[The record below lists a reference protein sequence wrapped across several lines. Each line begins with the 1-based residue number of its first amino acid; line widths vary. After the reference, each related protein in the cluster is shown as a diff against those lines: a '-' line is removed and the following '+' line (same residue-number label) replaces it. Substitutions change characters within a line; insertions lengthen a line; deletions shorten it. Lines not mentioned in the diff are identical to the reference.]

1 METLGGE
8 LGTAVD
14 AEEEEPGSSSPHP
27 PDEEEEEGREGENT
41 PCPVHADDD
50 DLVDAAP
57 PAVDD
62 DDDDGRSTPDLLP
75 SAADLSL
82 GGRTYREDDDA
93 SPPAQPP
100 SPTSDDDLDDPVV
113 SPGSPGMIDAS
124 DFRGLGGD
132 PTGPY
137 GAGRMSPAGFSA
149 SSSYATL
156 TPLQPLPP
164 ISTMSDKFSHY
175 GHHHHHHHHQQH
187 HQQQQHHPGGGFPLM
202 QSQSPLGAIS
212 MNSYHAQYDK
222 LSSSGMS
229 PPMLGGGGLPSPP
242 SSYSQNGLSDKG
254 LNGYDA
260 YAPPRGLGSPQSPT
274 SLHSPTGMLPP
285 LNGLATG
292 PPPTPPAAHLA
303 APASPPAP
311 PQMDIKPPP
320 PTTVVTVAQP
330 RLVLPVSVTTM
341 PQVALSVG
349 QVMVGKA
356 NNVMPNL
363 LVGGIGCSPN
373 KILQQQTPQQHQQAV
388 QQQVV
393 QQQQQQ
399 QQAVQ
404 QQQTTQQ
411 QQQTTQQQHTGN
423 ADEVEEI
430 NTKELAQRIS
440 AELKRYSIPQAIF
453 AQRVLC
459 RSQGTLSD
467 LLRNPKPWSK
477 LKSGRETFR
486 RMYKW
491 LEEPE
496 FQRMSALRL
505 AVKMNAQS
513 PKVDTTCPPRTANLY
528 TPHSTC
534 KRKED
539 PSAPTSQQPVSA
551 PPPSSGPKNPNQ
563 PKKPRL
569 VFTDLQRR
577 TLQAIFKETK
587 RPSKEMQITI
597 SQQLGLELSTV
608 GNFFMNARR
617 RSQDKW
623 QDEADKKSS
632 S

>member
-1 METLGGE
+1 MDENSGGCLSPEEAAAAAAGTDEEEGAEEAVRDGGE
-8 LGTAVD
+8 EVVSSPSTVAVVVAASPVSPQEAVVV
-14 AEEEEPGSSSPHP
+14 AEEE
-27 PDEEEEEGREGENT
+27 DDDIEEGEEDAER
-41 PCPVHADDD
+41 HAARSP
-50 DLVDAAP
+50 LDAEQSP
-57 PAVDD
+57 E
-62 DDDDGRSTPDLLP
+62 LLQ
-75 SAADLSL
+75 AADLSV
-82 GGRTYREDDDA
+82 RDD
-93 SPPAQPP
+93 SPCGEVGA
-100 SPTSDDDLDDPVV
+100 DEDDLDDPV
-113 SPGSPGMIDAS
+113 SPASSTGMIDAS
-124 DFRGLGGD
+124 EFRGLD
-132 PTGPY
+132 PGSYP
-137 GAGRMSPAGFSA
+137 GRMSPGGFS

-175 GHHHHHHHHQQH
+175 GHHH
-187 HQQQQHHPGGGFPLM
+187 QHHPGANGGFAPLAM
-202 QSQSPLGAIS
+202 GMGGYS
-212 MNSYHAQYDK
+212 QYDK
-222 LSSSGMS
+222 LGATMSGAMNMS
-229 PPMLGGGGLPSPP
+229 PPHGTAPMLGAGSALPSPP
-242 SSYSQNGLSDKG
+242 PYSQNGLSVDKG
-254 LNGYDA
+254 LNGYEA
-260 YAPPRGLGSPQSPT
+260 AAAASYGGSSAPQRELTRLGSPQSPT
-274 SLHSPTGMLPP
+274 SLHSPMLPA
-285 LNGLATG
+285 LNGLS
-292 PPPTPPAAHLA
+292 PHTPPQAHLA
-303 APASPPAP
+303 APATPPQPPQPPPAP
-311 PQMDIKPPP
+311 QPEPKPARVLLPVVSSNALGQVVVCGARASVVSSSLVLS
-320 PTTVVTVAQP
+320 PTKAIHPAAVVTQ
-330 RLVLPVSVTTM
+330 
-341 PQVALSVG
+341 QVAH
-349 QVMVGKA
+349 
-356 NNVMPNL
+356 
-363 LVGGIGCSPN
+363 
-373 KILQQQTPQQHQQAV
+373 PQ
-388 QQQVV
+388 

-399 QQAVQ
+399 QQA
-404 QQQTTQQ
+404 
-411 QQQTTQQQHTGN
+411 QQQHAAQVSGGASSP
-423 ADEVEEI
+423 ADEAEEI

-513 PKVDTTCPPRTANLY
+513 PKLDAACPARTSSLY
-528 TPHSTC
+528 TTHSTC

-539 PSAPTSQQPVSA
+539 APGGA
-551 PPPSSGPKNPNQ
+551 GAAGPASKSQ

-623 QDEADKKSS
+623 QDEADKGAKGNST
-632 S
+632 